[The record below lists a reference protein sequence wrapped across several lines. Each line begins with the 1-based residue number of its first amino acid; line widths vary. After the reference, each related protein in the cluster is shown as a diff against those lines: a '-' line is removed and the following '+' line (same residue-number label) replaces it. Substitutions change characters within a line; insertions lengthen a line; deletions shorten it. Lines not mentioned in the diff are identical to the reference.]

1 MGHNT
6 SEKPSPERRKPAAK
20 GHGRNGAAQ
29 FPGARTVAISHPT
42 LQHGDSCPEC
52 GAGKVYRQKQPKTL
66 VRIVGRPPLEATRYE
81 MERLRCNGC
90 NQVFSADVPAAVGPQ
105 KYDETVAA
113 MIATLRYG
121 SGVPF
126 QRLERLEA
134 DLGIPLPAATQWE
147 LAERAAEGLRPAY
160 DEFIRKAAQG
170 AVVHNDDTGM
180 RILQLTREPTPK
192 GKAERTGVFTSG
204 IVSRVGVWLIALFF
218 SGWKHAGENL
228 AEVLKRRAPGL
239 APLIQMC
246 DALSR
251 NAPKLSEGVRLL
263 LAYCLAHYL
272 DSCIIQSECLKGA

>member
-1 MGHNT
+1 
-6 SEKPSPERRKPAAK
+6 
-20 GHGRNGAAQ
+20 
-29 FPGARTVAISHPT
+29 
-42 LQHGDSCPEC
+42 
-52 GAGKVYRQKQPKTL
+52 
-66 VRIVGRPPLEATRYE
+66 LEATRYE

-90 NQVFSADVPAAVGPQ
+90 NQVFTADVPAAAGPE

-113 MIATLRYG
+113 MIAILRYG

-147 LAERAAEGLRPAY
+147 LVERATEGLRPVY
-160 DEFIRKAAQG
+160 DEFIRQAAQG
-170 AVVHNDDTGM
+170 EVAHNDDTGM

-192 GKAERTGVFTSG
+192 GKPERTGVFTSG

-228 AEVLKRRAPGL
+228 AEVLKQRAPGL
-239 APLIQMC
+239 SPLIQMC

-251 NAPKLSEGVRLL
+251 NTPKLSEGVRLL
-263 LAYCLAHYL
+263 LAYCLAHGRRQFVDVVANFPGPIRSADL
-272 DSCIIQSECLKGA
+272 TANPLIQSARGARWRNMASNSRSPRRMGTLRRDHSS